1 MSKVSNLLVLT
12 TDAIIP
18 LYKPDGII
26 IGKFSELTNEQCEEF
41 VELGSYYGTYWNY
54 ETNDNHKSNQLR
66 SAKESLKSRLKS
78 EGIDINEND
87 FIIKLH
93 D

>member
-1 MSKVSNLLVLT
+1 MTKVSNLLVLT
-12 TDAIIP
+12 TNAIIP
-18 LYKPDGII
+18 SYRNDWTI

-78 EGIDINEND
+78 EGIDINEDD
-87 FIIKLH
+87 FIIKLY

>member
-12 TDAIIP
+12 TDEITPWCRNGWTAIGR
-18 LYKPDGII
+18 L
-26 IGKFSELTNEQCEEF
+26 SELTDKQCEEF

-78 EGIDINEND
+78 EGIDINEDD